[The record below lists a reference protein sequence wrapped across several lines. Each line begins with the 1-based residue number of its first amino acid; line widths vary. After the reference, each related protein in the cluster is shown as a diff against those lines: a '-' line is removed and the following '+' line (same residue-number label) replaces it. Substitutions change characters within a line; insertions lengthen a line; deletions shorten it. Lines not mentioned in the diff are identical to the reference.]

1 MAEYTVEWIRPTIYV
16 DNAGSAVDGFAI
28 RIVLYPWNEAR
39 DLKLPDATAELIS
52 EAAEAEIV
60 KRQAVADL
68 FEPSATP
75 AKKPKKS

>member
-16 DNAGSAVDGFAI
+16 DNAGSAVDGFTV

-39 DLKLPDATAELIS
+39 DLRLPDATAELIS
-52 EAAEAEIV
+52 EAAEAEVV

-68 FEPSATP
+68 FENPP
-75 AKKPKKS
+75 APTKRTKKS